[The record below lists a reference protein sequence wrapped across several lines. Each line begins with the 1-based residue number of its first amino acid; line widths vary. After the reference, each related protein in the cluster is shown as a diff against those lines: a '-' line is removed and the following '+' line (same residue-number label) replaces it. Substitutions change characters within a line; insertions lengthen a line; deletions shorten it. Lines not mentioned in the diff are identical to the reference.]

1 MVPKLTIA
9 IVASFLVSVAACTH
23 TLGVGPDSPAR
34 LVERFIGGF
43 NHLDTNEMKELF
55 AEDATAFLPSPDH
68 PTRVEGRDAIIAIFE
83 PMFAAERKRHS
94 GPDYL
99 HLQAKGLAIQL
110 SGGSAVA
117 TFDIGT
123 SEVYSRRTLV
133 IERRSGC
140 WRIIHLHASNLR
152 MSPSGG

>member
-1 MVPKLTIA
+1 MTRLSITILTSL
-9 IVASFLVSVAACTH
+9 VVSVAACTH
-23 TLGVGPDSPAR
+23 ASGAAPDSPAQ
-34 LVERFIGGF
+34 LVERFIAGF
-43 NHLDTNEMKELF
+43 NHLDTNEIKGLF

-68 PTRVEGRDAIIAIFE
+68 PTRVEGRDAIVAAFE

-99 HLQAKGLAIQL
+99 HFQAKSLSIQL
-110 SGGSAVA
+110 VGGAAVA

-133 IERRSGC
+133 IERRRGG